1 MTPTLRYL
9 AALAFALW
17 PTVGLAEVATAFCGS
32 GLYSSAACD
41 AIRAREIVDA
51 RAPPWQ
57 GVGRVNHALA
67 THRMHCSGTLV
78 GPQIVLTAAHCL
90 YDTRLERWVNPE
102 DVTFVAGYQR
112 STYVAA
118 EKVVRYVTGADN
130 AAGEPGT
137 ENDWAL
143 LVLAAPL
150 EVKVT
155 SVTQQAF
162 LAQAPFVAGYSG
174 LRPHVLSVARDCGIP
189 EFDVQPARMIVHCS
203 VMPGDSGAP
212 LLHDTPDGVEILGVV
227 SGIEVGPDAA
237 RTVVV
242 PAARFRHALLGLGGL

>member
-1 MTPTLRYL
+1 MIAALRHL
-9 AALAFALW
+9 AALGFAVW
-17 PTVGLAEVATAFCGS
+17 PAIGQANADAPYCDRGFYT
-32 GLYSSAACD
+32 SAACD
-41 AIRAREIVDA
+41 TIRAREIVDA
-51 RAPPWQ
+51 STPPWR

-90 YDTRLERWVNPE
+90 YDTRLERWVNPG
-102 DVTFVAGYQR
+102 DVTFVAGYQH

-118 EKVVRYVTGADN
+118 EKVIRYVTGADT
-130 AAGEPGT
+130 ADGEPGT

-155 SVTQQAF
+155 PVTQQAF

-189 EFDVQPARMIVHCS
+189 DIDVQPARMIVHCS

-212 LLHDTPDGVEILGVV
+212 LLHDTPDGMEILGVV
-227 SGIEVGPDAA
+227 SGIEVGPDTT

-242 PAARFRHALLGLGGL
+242 PAARFRRALLGMGGL